1 MNLLFYF
8 QRSEILRIILIYIE
22 QAWFKNITN
31 MYWLILAIVY
41 FIQTLAVIVALF
53 KVKLEYKWY
62 IISVSMFSGL
72 HLLALH
78 LDNVILQALTLN
90 TIFSLN
96 ILLAIYKIFADCLD
110 GDAYS
115 KQYGPS
121 IVLTFSFIK
130 ISLILTHL
138 NILYGNV
145 DVFMLNC
152 AVLQILFSFATL
164 FTLFNRCV
172 YSHRYKYL
180 IYSVYI
186 LCRILTSGILIPLF
200 WIFVNPYNIIF
211 SVSYITLYFTIYHS
225 IV

>member
-1 MNLLFYF
+1 
-8 QRSEILRIILIYIE
+8 
-22 QAWFKNITN
+22 
-31 MYWLILAIVY
+31 MYWLLLAIAY
-41 FIQTLAVIVALF
+41 FIQTLAVIVAIF
-53 KVKLEYKWY
+53 KVKFEYTWY

-78 LDNVILQALTLN
+78 LDNGIFQLLTLN
-90 TIFSLN
+90 TIFILN
-96 ILLAIYKIFADCLD
+96 ILLAIHKTLADCLE

-115 KQYGPS
+115 KQYGPG
-121 IVLTFSFIK
+121 IVMTFAFIK
-130 ISLILTHL
+130 VSLALTQL

-164 FTLFNRCV
+164 FTLYKRCV

-180 IYSVYI
+180 IYSVYTV
-186 LCRILTSGILIPLF
+186 CRILTSGILIPLF
-200 WIFVNPYNIIF
+200 WIFTNPYHIIF

>member
-1 MNLLFYF
+1 M
-8 QRSEILRIILIYIE
+8 
-22 QAWFKNITN
+22 FKNITN
-31 MYWLILAIVY
+31 MYWLLLAIAY
-41 FIQTLAVIVALF
+41 FIQTLAVIVTIF
-53 KVKLEYKWY
+53 KVKLEYIWY

-72 HLLALH
+72 HLLALY
-78 LDNVILQALTLN
+78 LDNGVFQALTLN
-90 TIFSLN
+90 TIFILN
-96 ILLAIYKIFADCLD
+96 ILLAIYKIFADCFE

-121 IVLTFSFIK
+121 LVFTFSFIK
-130 ISLILTHL
+130 LSVILTHL

-164 FTLFNRCV
+164 FTLFKRCV
-172 YSHRYKYL
+172 YSHRHKYL
-180 IYSVYI
+180 IYSVYMV
-186 LCRILTSGILIPLF
+186 CRILTSGILIPLF
-200 WIFVNPYNIIF
+200 WIFVNPYHIIF